1 MRASRITAVC
11 LIFLITHI
19 PIVTAGDKPFME
31 ASPDRP
37 LIFPQDHGKHPEFQT
52 EWWYFT
58 GNLNSNDGKWG
69 FQLTFFRRTFQ
80 TQISGRKSAWN
91 IRDIYPAHF
100 TITNLKD
107 GKFFHTEL
115 LSREG
120 PGLVAASLNDLDV
133 RVKNWRAYRSG
144 DVINLEAAE
153 GPFALQLALTPEKP
167 LVLHGK
173 GGFSKKGDSLGQSS
187 HYYSYT
193 RLKAHGTLMFDGLS
207 QEVSGLAWMDHEFGS
222 SILSENQRGWDWF
235 SLQLDDGADL
245 MIFYIR
251 RKDGV
256 SERPFGTLVSTDG
269 KTIDLEHQKIVVK
282 PVNQWESPRSKA
294 VYPSGWIVELP
305 ESNIYLKVTPLLKDQ
320 ELSTIGSTQVVYWE
334 GAVEVDGI
342 KDGRSVTGRGYA
354 ELTGYARSLGGKL

>member
-1 MRASRITAVC
+1 MPYRIIAVG

-19 PIVTAGDKPFME
+19 PVATAGDKPFAE

-37 LIFPQDHGKHPEFQT
+37 LIFLRDHGKHPEFQT

-58 GNLNSNDGKWG
+58 GNLNSENGKWG
-69 FQLTFFRRTFQ
+69 FQLTFFRRSLQ
-80 TQISGRKSAWN
+80 PWISGRKSAWN

-100 TITNLKD
+100 AITNLKD

-120 PGLVAASLNDLDV
+120 PGLAAASLNDLDV
-133 RVKNWRAYRSG
+133 RVKNWRAFRSG
-144 DVINLEAAE
+144 DAINLDAVE
-153 GPFALQLALTPEKP
+153 GQFALHLALTPGKP
-167 LVLHGK
+167 LVLHGN
-173 GGFSKKGDSLGQSS
+173 GGFSKKGDSPGQSS

-193 RLKAHGTLMFDGLS
+193 RLKAKGTLIFDGLP

-222 SILSENQRGWDWF
+222 SILSENQVGWDWF
-235 SLQLDDGADL
+235 SLQLDDGADI

-256 SERPFGTLVSTDG
+256 SEKPFGTLVDTEG
-269 KTIDLEHQKIVVK
+269 KAMDLENRKIFVK
-282 PVNQWESPRSKA
+282 PVNQWESPRSGA

-305 ESNIYLKVTPLLKDQ
+305 EFNIHLKITPLLKDQ
-320 ELSTIGSTQVVYWE
+320 ELSTTGSTQVVYWE
-334 GAVEVDGI
+334 GAVGVVGI
-342 KDGRSVTGRGYA
+342 NDGRSVTGTGYA